1 MRYSFFRLFAVL
13 VLLFSIAIPSD
24 AVLKEKDL
32 SSTLAI
38 MRDELTTAH
47 REQQV
52 MLMTSKEMSDQ
63 LRKQLIDIMQKS
75 GQNSLMLYSQKNDYV
90 LNLAYACHEAIEQYN
105 EFKRQSAP
113 FMTYAKKSNNEI
125 ERYDSL
131 IDVLSKMPVM
141 ALDEKAKVDRN
152 VCLTL
157 AVNIRRMLKDNNES
171 LKEYL
176 NYYERIEARLKNL
189 NDYANTR
196 YNEIQNGIFN
206 NNGTNY
212 FKILK
217 ELNIHWH
224 QTKMAVFEKYRPLY
238 NVNSQWDV
246 RYIIWLFSIIC
257 IYGMAAFIINIIV
270 VRLLATRLV
279 KRGLFGERKETF
291 FAKRTCI
298 ILATSAVTF
307 AIILGI
313 IKIFTKQNFIIMA
326 SSLLVTYGWLLGV
339 ILISLL
345 LRVDGQRIKSSFKVY
360 APLMVIGFIV
370 ISFRIILI
378 PNVIVS
384 LIFPP
389 ILFLCTLWQWWV
401 IRKHNK
407 NIKKSDYYYTYISL
421 FVFIASLICS
431 WTGYTLMSVELLIW
445 WIMQLTCILTITCVG
460 GWIKA
465 YAAKKDINTLP
476 ITKTWFYKLL
486 LNVIIP
492 ICGVFSFMVAI
503 YWAADV
509 FNLSD
514 LTWKIFSTKFID
526 TNNFRVSM
534 FSLTQVIVL
543 WFIFSYINNT
553 VKAVIR
559 LQLQKQ
565 DPTTA
570 KSRGVMIINVLQV
583 IIWGIWFIMSLAI
596 LHVNNTWLVVISG
609 GLSTGVGFASKDILE
624 NIYYGISLMAGR
636 IKIGDYIICDGTRG
650 RVSSISYTSTMLE
663 TVDGSVIAFQNS
675 QLFTKNYKNLTR
687 NHGYELHFLEVGVAY
702 GTDINFCKKIL
713 EDAIM
718 KLDCIDK
725 KRGVSIV
732 LKEFADS
739 SMILKILVWVPVLSQ
754 YSDDGKVLECV
765 YNTLNE
771 HNIEIP
777 FPQRDLH
784 IIKSE

>member
-378 PNVIVS
+378 PNVIVN

-421 FVFIASLICS
+421 LVFIASLICS
-431 WTGYTLMSVELLIW
+431 SMGYTLMSVELLIW